1 MHNDSAQSP
10 IGSPDSPRPRRR
22 MRRRKLHF
30 ARPDVG
36 QAEFDAVQRVLQSGW
51 LTSGPETQLFE
62 EEFAMAVGA
71 KEAVAVNSCTA
82 ALHLALAG
90 WNLGPDDAVI
100 VPAITFTASAEIV
113 EYSGSLPLIVDVNR
127 DDYLMDAELLE
138 QYIQS
143 ECRVSK
149 NGLLVHRASR
159 KTVRALIPVHIG
171 GRPCDLRAIQKLA
184 RKYKLKVLEDAAH
197 AFPASYNG
205 QTVGNIGHAT
215 AFSFYATKNLTT
227 GEGGMLTTND
237 RRLAERVRRMRLHG
251 IKGQTYGRKRWH
263 YDVVEKGFKYNMPD
277 MNAAIGRVQLSRT
290 EETLAARRRVHEIY
304 EAGLAGLPGIRR
316 NPACAHASA
325 HHLYTIEILP
335 GKREKGGAGLKR
347 DRFVEEMYARN
358 IAVSLHFIPLYRL
371 TRYRRT
377 YQLKAKDFP
386 NSERVYRNIVSLPIY
401 SAMTDEDARDVVAA
415 VREILGTVA

>member
-1 MHNDSAQSP
+1 MHNDSARSP
-10 IGSPDSPRPRRR
+10 IGSQKGSVESPAPRRR

-51 LTSGPETQLFE
+51 LTSGPETQRFE
-62 EEFAMAVGA
+62 EEFARAVGA

-149 NGLLVHRASR
+149 KKGTPLVHRASG

-171 GRPCDLRAIQKLA
+171 GRPCDMRALQKLA

-197 AFPASYNG
+197 AFPASYSG
-205 QTVGNIGHAT
+205 QQVGNIGHAT

-277 MNAAIGRVQLSRT
+277 MNAAIGRVQLART
-290 EETLAARRRVHEIY
+290 EETLAARRRVH
-304 EAGLAGLPGIRR
+304 
-316 NPACAHASA
+316 
-325 HHLYTIEILP
+325 
-335 GKREKGGAGLKR
+335 
-347 DRFVEEMYARN
+347 
-358 IAVSLHFIPLYRL
+358 
-371 TRYRRT
+371 
-377 YQLKAKDFP
+377 
-386 NSERVYRNIVSLPIY
+386 
-401 SAMTDEDARDVVAA
+401 
-415 VREILGTVA
+415 